1 MIIEQSEK
9 LKKVLKDIIENKNFE
24 NEFNSLIIN
33 NDKPFT
39 INKEDYL
46 VKEGYPEYTYS
57 NKFGK
62 SGIAKAIIS
71 KNTLAIYTSKDIKYP
86 EYTKEVMHFEYVDI
100 AKQTG
105 KSISTIK
112 KWRKKIENLSGYEFT
127 KTKAR
132 VSRYSVQVFFDFSKD
147 EVAKFIELSK
157 EIDKTKDLDSSI
169 KKVWGDL
176 NTQQAQSL
184 EEDLLELEFDFYN
197 FKKEINK
204 TMTTL
209 QADNRMLSQR
219 LTSMLERL
227 DELEDDQKTGFFK
240 KFKK

>member
-1 MIIEQSEK
+1 MDIEYAD
-9 LKKVLKDIIENKNFE
+9 V
-24 NEFNSLIIN
+24 
-33 NDKPFT
+33 
-39 INKEDYL
+39 
-46 VKEGYPEYTYS
+46 
-57 NKFGK
+57 
-62 SGIAKAIIS
+62 
-71 KNTLAIYTSKDIKYP
+71 
-86 EYTKEVMHFEYVDI
+86 

-132 VSRYSVQVFFDFSKD
+132 VSRHSVQVFFDFSKD

-204 TMTTL
+204 SKW
-209 QADNRMLSQR
+209 A
-219 LTSMLERL
+219 TSMFVFSLNYL
-227 DELEDDQKTGFFK
+227 VIFFVMTVIVTVVQLI
-240 KFKK
+240 

>member
-1 MIIEQSEK
+1 MAS
-9 LKKVLKDIIENKNFE
+9 D
-24 NEFNSLIIN
+24 
-33 NDKPFT
+33 
-39 INKEDYL
+39 
-46 VKEGYPEYTYS
+46 
-57 NKFGK
+57 
-62 SGIAKAIIS
+62 
-71 KNTLAIYTSKDIKYP
+71 
-86 EYTKEVMHFEYVDI
+86 KEVKTIDYHDI

-112 KWRKKIENLSGYEFT
+112 KWRKKIEKLSGYEFT

-132 VSRYSVQVFFDFSKD
+132 VSRHSVQIFFDFSKD
-147 EVAKFIELSK
+147 EVTKFIELSK
-157 EIDKTKDLDSSI
+157 EIDKTKDLDGSI

-184 EEDLLELEFDFYN
+184 EEDLLELEFDFYT

-204 TMTTL
+204 TITTL

-219 LTSMLERL
+219 LTSILERL

>member
-1 MIIEQSEK
+1 MAS
-9 LKKVLKDIIENKNFE
+9 D
-24 NEFNSLIIN
+24 
-33 NDKPFT
+33 
-39 INKEDYL
+39 
-46 VKEGYPEYTYS
+46 
-57 NKFGK
+57 
-62 SGIAKAIIS
+62 
-71 KNTLAIYTSKDIKYP
+71 
-86 EYTKEVMHFEYVDI
+86 KEVKTIDYKDV

-132 VSRYSVQVFFDFSKD
+132 VSRHSIQVFFDFSKD

-204 TMTTL
+204 TLMTL

-219 LTSMLERL
+219 LTSMLKRL

>member
-1 MIIEQSEK
+1 M
-9 LKKVLKDIIENKNFE
+9 
-24 NEFNSLIIN
+24 
-33 NDKPFT
+33 
-39 INKEDYL
+39 
-46 VKEGYPEYTYS
+46 TYS
-57 NKFGK
+57 LYK
-62 SGIAKAIIS
+62 IIIS
-71 KNTLAIYTSKDIKYP
+71 FKDIKYL
-86 EYTKEVMHFEYVDI
+86 EYTKEVIHIEYVDI

-204 TMTTL
+204 TITTL

>member
-1 MIIEQSEK
+1 MTSGREVK
-9 LKKVLKDIIENKNFE
+9 
-24 NEFNSLIIN
+24 
-33 NDKPFT
+33 T
-39 INKEDYL
+39 IDY
-46 VKEGYPEYTYS
+46 K
-57 NKFGK
+57 
-62 SGIAKAIIS
+62 
-71 KNTLAIYTSKDIKYP
+71 
-86 EYTKEVMHFEYVDI
+86 DI

-105 KSISTIK
+105 KSVRTIK
-112 KWRKKIENLSGYEFT
+112 KWRKKIENLSGYKFT

-132 VSRYSVQVFFDFSKD
+132 VSRRSVQVFFDFSKD
-147 EVAKFIELSK
+147 EIAKFIELSK

-197 FKKEINK
+197 FKKEITK
-204 TMTTL
+204 TVTTL

-227 DELEDDQKTGFFK
+227 DELEDNQKIGFFK
-240 KFKK
+240 RLKK

>member
-1 MIIEQSEK
+1 MAS
-9 LKKVLKDIIENKNFE
+9 D
-24 NEFNSLIIN
+24 
-33 NDKPFT
+33 
-39 INKEDYL
+39 
-46 VKEGYPEYTYS
+46 
-57 NKFGK
+57 
-62 SGIAKAIIS
+62 
-71 KNTLAIYTSKDIKYP
+71 
-86 EYTKEVMHFEYVDI
+86 KEVKTIDYNDI

-112 KWRKKIENLSGYEFT
+112 KWRKKIEKLSGYDFT

-132 VSRYSVQVFFDFSKD
+132 VSRHSVQIFFDFSKD
-147 EVAKFIELSK
+147 EVTKFIELSK
-157 EIDKTKDLDSSI
+157 EIDKTKDLDGSI

-184 EEDLLELEFDFYN
+184 EEDLLELEFDFYT

-204 TMTTL
+204 TITTL

-219 LTSMLERL
+219 LTSILERL

>member
-1 MIIEQSEK
+1 M
-9 LKKVLKDIIENKNFE
+9 
-24 NEFNSLIIN
+24 
-33 NDKPFT
+33 T
-39 INKEDYL
+39 I
-46 VKEGYPEYTYS
+46 
-57 NKFGK
+57 
-62 SGIAKAIIS
+62 
-71 KNTLAIYTSKDIKYP
+71 
-86 EYTKEVMHFEYVDI
+86 EYVDI

-112 KWRKKIENLSGYEFT
+112 KWRKKIEKLSGYEFT

-132 VSRYSVQVFFDFSKD
+132 VSRHSVQVFFDFSKD

-157 EIDKTKDLDSSI
+157 EVDKTKDLDSSI

-204 TMTTL
+204 TVTAL
-209 QADNRMLSQR
+209 QADNCILSQR

-227 DELEDDQKTGFFK
+227 NELEDDQNKGFFK

>member
-1 MIIEQSEK
+1 MTYLLYKIIISLKDVKYLKQKQEVMII
-9 LKKVLKDIIENKNFE
+9 
-24 NEFNSLIIN
+24 
-33 NDKPFT
+33 
-39 INKEDYL
+39 
-46 VKEGYPEYTYS
+46 
-57 NKFGK
+57 
-62 SGIAKAIIS
+62 
-71 KNTLAIYTSKDIKYP
+71 
-86 EYTKEVMHFEYVDI
+86 EYVDI

-112 KWRKKIENLSGYEFT
+112 KWRKKIENLSGYEFI

-157 EIDKTKDLDSSI
+157 EVDKTKDLDSSI
-169 KKVWGDL
+169 KKVWGDQ

-204 TMTTL
+204 TVTAL
-209 QADNRMLSQR
+209 QADNRVLSQR

-227 DELEDDQKTGFFK
+227 NELEDDQNKGFFK

>member
-1 MIIEQSEK
+1 MA
-9 LKKVLKDIIENKNFE
+9 
-24 NEFNSLIIN
+24 
-33 NDKPFT
+33 
-39 INKEDYL
+39 
-46 VKEGYPEYTYS
+46 YS
-57 NKFGK
+57 FYK
-62 SGIAKAIIS
+62 IIIS
-71 KNTLAIYTSKDIKYP
+71 LKDIKYLKLREVLLI
-86 EYTKEVMHFEYVDI
+86 EYADI
-100 AKQTG
+100 AKKTG
-105 KSISTIK
+105 KSVSTIK
-112 KWRKKIENLSGYEFT
+112 KWRKRIENLSGYKFT

-132 VSRYSVQVFFDFSKD
+132 VSRHSVQVFFDFSKD

-197 FKKEINK
+197 FKKEITK
-204 TMTTL
+204 TVTTL

-227 DELEDDQKTGFFK
+227 DELEDDQTTGFFK
-240 KFKK
+240 RFKK